1 MTTIISNNH
10 NEIDDDNELKYLN
23 DYIKPLINKSLSS
36 KDLIQLQS
44 EVKCKMTEIKVRA
57 YIIDL

>member
-1 MTTIISNNH
+1 MATIIRNNH
-10 NEIDDDNELKYLN
+10 NEIDDNELKYLN
-23 DYIKPLINKSLSS
+23 DYIKPIINKRLSS
-36 KDLIQLQS
+36 EDLIQIQS

>member
-36 KDLIQLQS
+36 KDLIQLQY